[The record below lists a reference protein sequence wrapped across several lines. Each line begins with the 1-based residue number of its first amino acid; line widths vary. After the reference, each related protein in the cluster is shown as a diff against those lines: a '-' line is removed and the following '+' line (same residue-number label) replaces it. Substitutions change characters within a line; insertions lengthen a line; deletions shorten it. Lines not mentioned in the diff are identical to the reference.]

1 MLHEIFG
8 EKCYLEITAQD
19 EAFLPITKKVNQF
32 IYNLAKQTN
41 TKLIVNNDYRYLKE
55 KDKEAW
61 EIALSIKDGTKMYDA
76 NRRKPA
82 GR

>member
-1 MLHEIFG
+1 MLRDVFG
-8 EKCYLEITAQD
+8 DKCYLEITAQD
-19 EAFLPITKKVNQF
+19 ESLLPITKRVNKF

-41 TKLIVNNDYRYLKE
+41 TKLIVNNEYRYLKE
-55 KDKEAW
+55 KDKNSW

-82 GR
+82 

>member
-1 MLHEIFG
+1 MLHGMFG

-19 EAFLPITKKVNQF
+19 ESLLPITKKVNKF
-32 IYNLAKQTN
+32 IYDLAKKTN
-41 TKLIVNNDYRYLKE
+41 TKLIVDNDYRYLKE

-82 GR
+82 